1 MKNKAGKI
9 TSKNIESQFETIL
22 KNWEKWRIYDQ
33 SYLSGLKMALKI
45 PKNFNPKIFEQEQNI
60 TLFESDLDLN
70 GKARVAALDIAKQ
83 NYIRL
88 LKENQEGK
96 LNLKVM
102 WYDNGINLGEGNI
115 SDEKMIQKLNTL
127 EYVKLIDEFTKC
139 QENKLQRQG
148 SQTGTSEQLNNK

>member
-1 MKNKAGKI
+1 
-9 TSKNIESQFETIL
+9 
-22 KNWEKWRIYDQ
+22 
-33 SYLSGLKMALKI
+33 MALKI

>member
-33 SYLSGLKMALKI
+33 SYLNGLKMALKI
-45 PKNFNPKIFEQEQNI
+45 PKNFNPKIFEEEQLI
-60 TLFESDLDLN
+60 TLFESDLDLS
-70 GKARVAALDIAKQ
+70 GKAKVAALDIAKQ

-102 WYDNGINLGEGNI
+102 CYDNGINIGDGNI
-115 SDEKMIQKLNTL
+115 TDEK
-127 EYVKLIDEFTKC
+127 
-139 QENKLQRQG
+139 
-148 SQTGTSEQLNNK
+148 